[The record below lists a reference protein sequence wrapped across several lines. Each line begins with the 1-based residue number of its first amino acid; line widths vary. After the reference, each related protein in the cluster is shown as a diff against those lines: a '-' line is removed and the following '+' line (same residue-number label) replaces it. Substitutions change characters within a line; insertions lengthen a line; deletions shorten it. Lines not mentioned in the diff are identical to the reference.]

1 MADITVKLPNLAN
14 QTAIVNA
21 LNKIAQQTLDVRSL
35 VSQAV
40 KDNWKTIYP
49 VGSIYVSV
57 SSISPASLFGG
68 SWEQIQDRFL
78 LAAGSTYGAGTTGGS
93 TTHRHR
99 YGLHTWMYFGAIVE
113 HGGATDFPILP
124 HSYDTG
130 VSDWDNMHSY
140 SATDGNINNNV
151 AGSRKAVKG
160 ALGKWVEGYTTDT
173 SSLPPYLTVYVWKRV
188 A

>member
-57 SSISPASLFGG
+57 SSTSPASLFGG
-68 SWEQIQDRFL
+68 SWEQIKDRFL
-78 LAAGSTYGAGTTGGS
+78 LAAGSTYGAGTTGGEAAHKLTVNEMPAHS
-93 TTHRHR
+93 HTYTKGGRALTIGVKNYAETTSGFTSGGVLWSNIPKASD
-99 YGLHTWMYFGAIVE
+99 YLTDTG
-113 HGGATDFPILP
+113 GGAA
-124 HSYDTG
+124 HS
-130 VSDWDNMHSY
+130 NM
-140 SATDGNINNNV
+140 
-151 AGSRKAVKG
+151 
-160 ALGKWVEGYTTDT
+160 
-173 SSLPPYLTVYVWKRV
+173 PPYLAAYMWKRIS
-188 A
+188 

>member
-57 SSISPASLFGG
+57 NSTSPASLFGG
-68 SWEQIQDRFL
+68 SWEQIKDRFL
-78 LAAGSTYGAGTTGGS
+78 LACGSTYAAGKTGGEATHKLTVAEIPGHTHHPYVESSKTQSVS
-93 TTHRHR
+93 TNIFKSSTHGWSSK
-99 YGLHTWMYFGAIVE
+99 YEEGIGYMA
-113 HGGATDFPILP
+113 P
-124 HSYDTG
+124 
-130 VSDWDNMHSY
+130 
-140 SATDGNINNNV
+140 
-151 AGSRKAVKG
+151 AGSSAAHNNMPPFIAV
-160 ALGKWVEGYTTDT
+160 YM
-173 SSLPPYLTVYVWKRV
+173 WKRV

>member
-49 VGSIYVSV
+49 VGSVYI
-57 SSISPASLFGG
+57 SINATSPASLFGG

-78 LAAGSTYGAGTTGGS
+78 LAAGSTYSAGSTGGS
-93 TTHRHR
+93 ATHRHR
-99 YGLHTWMYFGAIVE
+99 YGLHAWMYYAAVLENQGLSDV
-113 HGGATDFPILP
+113 PILP

-130 VSDWDNMHSY
+130 ASDWNIHSY
-140 SATDGNINNNV
+140 STANGRVNNN
-151 AGSRKAVKG
+151 ATASTKTINGAKG
-160 ALGKWVEGYTTDT
+160 NWVEGNTAYE
-173 SSLPPYLTVYVWKRV
+173 SSLPPYFAVYMWKRV
-188 A
+188 S